1 MRIDYSSLPDEY
13 KGLSHD
19 EAKRANDQ
27 LNRKLQD
34 LHNHLVKIQAPNMK
48 ATQKLESAKEKLLET
63 NEEFDNVR
71 KRAKAAKQAFEKVKN
86 ERHKRFMMCYD
97 HVAGTIDG
105 IYKVSSL

>member
-48 ATQKLESAKEKLLET
+48 VSRLFYMKQLGGNVMKFVAFIGYTKIGKCKGET
-63 NEEFDNVR
+63 SRN
-71 KRAKAAKQAFEKVKN
+71 Q
-86 ERHKRFMMCYD
+86 
-97 HVAGTIDG
+97 
-105 IYKVSSL
+105 